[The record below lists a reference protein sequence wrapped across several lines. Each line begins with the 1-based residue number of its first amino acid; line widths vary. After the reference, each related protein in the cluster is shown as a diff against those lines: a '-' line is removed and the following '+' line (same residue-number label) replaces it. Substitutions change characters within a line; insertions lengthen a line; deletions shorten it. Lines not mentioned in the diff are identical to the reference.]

1 MTSGTLRA
9 LEFDRIVD
17 VVCGLALTPL
27 GAARLAGLAPA
38 TDPATVR
45 RALAQTSEAVR
56 FLAEHAGLPL
66 RAPADLDATIT
77 GMAVENR
84 PLEPRQLTG
93 LADFLESVEQCA
105 HNVRRAPREAFP
117 LLGAIAAGVASFDHE
132 IGDIRRAIDPTGE
145 VFDHASPEL
154 RSIRD
159 RLRRQRTRLRGTL
172 ESYLR
177 GRDTAK
183 YLQDQVVTD
192 RNGRYVLLVRT
203 EHRSAIP
210 GIVHGASGSGA
221 SLFLEPL
228 STVEINNDI
237 VALQEQEA
245 REVQRILLALTDAF
259 RSRPAELQHAFEA
272 AADLDLLQA
281 RARFSRMVDGVAPV
295 LEPDGAL
302 DLPAARHPLLI
313 PAVQARLAESVED
326 GGVRHVRE
334 SGPVPVDLRIVPP
347 TSVLVIT
354 GPNTGGKTVALKTAG
369 LLALMAQSGLHVPTA
384 EGARLPVFRCVFA
397 DIGDEQSIDANLST
411 FSWHVTNIA
420 GMDRALQ
427 TPALVLL
434 DEVGAGTDPLEGG
447 ALAMAVIERF
457 KERGAMVLATTHYDT
472 LKSYASTTP
481 GVVCAAFGF
490 TPDGFEPTYRLVYG
504 SPGRSLALEI
514 AARLGLPDS
523 VIATARRFQTDREA
537 QLAEHLAR
545 MDAELH
551 ALEHD
556 RRLLSRERT
565 QLAEQDTRFRQREE
579 ALRRKE
585 EQVKHRIDAQVEDR
599 LREARREIDAV
610 VEDVKRRAATLVSQA
625 ARRSM
630 AAQTPLSTG
639 DTGAVRAEARATLDG
654 IAERVRSEVTPVAVP
669 AAPPSPTRP
678 AVRPAPGDRVAVG
691 PLGLEGTVAAVY
703 DREAEVN
710 VRGKRL
716 RAAFDDLRPLGAPA
730 GGGAG
735 PARAAARG
743 TVVVHVHAHESSA
756 TELNVIGCTVDE
768 AVSRAD
774 KFLDEAMVGELRQVR
789 LVHGHGTGQLRRGLA
804 LFLSGH
810 PLVARFGPAPPDQGG
825 GGATV
830 VDLKE

>member
-1 MTSGTLRA
+1 MTPGTLRA
-9 LEFDRIVD
+9 LEFDRIVE
-17 VVCGLALTPL
+17 VVCGLAHTPL
-27 GAARLAGLAPA
+27 GEERLAALAPA
-38 TDPATVR
+38 TDPSSVAT
-45 RALAQTSEAVR
+45 ALAETSETVR

-66 RAPADLDATIT
+66 RAPADLDATI
-77 GMAVENR
+77 GALAVEHR
-84 PLEPRQLTG
+84 ALEPRQLTG
-93 LADFLESVEQCA
+93 LADFLESLEQCV
-105 HNVRRAPREAFP
+105 HNLRRAPRDAFP
-117 LLGAIAAGVASFDHE
+117 LLSGIAEGVTLFDRE
-132 IGDIRRAIDPTGE
+132 IGDVRRAIDPTGE

-154 RSIRD
+154 RSLRD

-172 ESYLR
+172 ESYVR

-192 RNGRYVLLVRT
+192 RNGRYVLLVRA

-245 REVQRILLALTDAF
+245 REVLRILLALTDAF
-259 RSRPAELQHAFEA
+259 RARPAELQHAFDA
-272 AADLDLLQA
+272 AAQLDVLQA
-281 RARFSRMVDGVAPV
+281 RARFARLVDGVAPV
-295 LEPDGAL
+295 LADDGAL

-313 PAVQARLAESVED
+313 PAVQARLGGAEGE
-326 GGVRHVRE
+326 RLVRE
-334 SGPVPVDLRIVPP
+334 SGPVPVDVRIVPP

-369 LLALMAQSGLHVPTA
+369 LLALMAQSGLHVPAA
-384 EGARLPVFRCVFA
+384 EGARLPVFQSVFA

-420 GMDRALQ
+420 GMDRTLQ

-457 KERGAMVLATTHYDT
+457 RERGATVLATTHYDT

-490 TPDGFEPTYRLVYG
+490 TPEGFEPTYRLVYG

-514 AARLGLPDS
+514 AARLGLPAS
-523 VIATARRFQTDREA
+523 VIAAARRFQTDREA

-551 ALEHD
+551 ALEHE
-556 RRLLSRERT
+556 RRLLARERT
-565 QLAEQDTRFRQREE
+565 QLADQDARYRQRDE

-585 EQVKHRIDAQVEDR
+585 EQVRQRIDAQVEDR
-599 LREARREIDAV
+599 LRGARREIDAV
-610 VEDVKRRAATLVSQA
+610 VEDVKRRAASLVSQA
-625 ARRSM
+625 ARRSV
-630 AAQTPLSTG
+630 AAQAPLSTG
-639 DTGAVRAEARATLDG
+639 ETGAVRAEARATLDG
-654 IAERVRSEVTPVAVP
+654 IAERVRADVTPAAATP
-669 AAPPSPTRP
+669 AAPAAPT
-678 AVRPAPGDRVAVG
+678 VRPAPGDRVAVG

-716 RAAFDDLRPLGAPA
+716 RATFDTLRPLGAA
-730 GGGAG
+730 AQKSG
-735 PARAAARG
+735 PSEMRG
-743 TVVVHVHAHESSA
+743 TVVVRVHAHESAA

-768 AVSRAD
+768 AVTRVD
-774 KFLDEAMVGELRQVR
+774 KFLDEAMVSEQRQLR
-789 LVHGHGTGQLRRGLA
+789 LIHGHGTGQLRRGLA
-804 LFLSGH
+804 QFLAGH
-810 PLVARFGPAPPDQGG
+810 PLVARFGPAPPEQGG
-825 GGATV
+825 GGATLV
-830 VDLKE
+830 ELKD